1 MATDE
6 VMKNYFA
13 RFIGHEMMFMVFNW
27 FSWDFHKSQ
36 FHSVTMR
43 AMAPTAA
50 SLAGLRRIEME
61 RLLLSCLPCDRI
73 TWQDNRVCIFCKTT
87 TKRLPSR
94 QYLWRSTS
102 PSVSSGYSQSD
113 FRSNSSLCFF
123 LHVVQIAS
131 KQKETK
137 NSFATWKDLLKNIRY
152 TTKLIKEAISLYP
165 NLEIIL

>member
-61 RLLLSCLPCDRI
+61 RLSYLVECDRI
-73 TWQDNRVCIFCKTT
+73 TWQDNCVCILYKAR
-87 TKRLPSR
+87 TKPLPSR

-102 PSVSSGYSQSD
+102 PPVSSGYSQSD

-137 NSFATWKDLLKNIRY
+137 NSFAIWKDLLKNIRY